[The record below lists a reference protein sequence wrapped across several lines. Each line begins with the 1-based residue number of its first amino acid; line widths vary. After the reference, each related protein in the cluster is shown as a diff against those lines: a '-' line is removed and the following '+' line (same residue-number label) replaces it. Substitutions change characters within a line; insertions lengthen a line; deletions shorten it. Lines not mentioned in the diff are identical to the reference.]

1 MKLPLPSDNFLLPD
15 PEYLLAENAE
25 LRQQLEEARV
35 QLELQRERVEELE
48 SSVFF
53 KLKQRVVRWL
63 NACGLS
69 EQEAWQAHQRQGIA
83 GIVQVI
89 LRLNLKRWW
98 QSLGGRFR
106 PNPNYEYDQW
116 ARGLF
121 PGNDACRDLERDCRQ
136 WKYQPTISLLM
147 PVYNPL
153 ESFLV
158 EALESVQAQ
167 IYPFWELCI
176 VDDAS
181 TMPYVRPVLE
191 DFAAREPRIKL
202 RFLKRNG
209 HIAHASN
216 AALELATGE
225 FVGLVDHD
233 DMLTVDALFE
243 VAKRLNTSPATDFLY
258 SDEDKL
264 NESGQFSEPYFKP
277 DWSPELFLSQMFTG
291 HFSVYRRELVSRLG
305 GFRVGFEGSQDYDL
319 VLRVTEQTD
328 RIIHIPKV
336 LYHWRMH
343 QDSASSNYQ
352 AKPYAYVA
360 AQKAISQALT
370 RRGEPGSVQIN
381 IRHPGYY
388 TIRFDR
394 PAAVSVGLIVFGT
407 ADIKQLVA
415 SVESWFTKTT
425 ISPVSV
431 VSCLVEAQHQYLKKL
446 IPTTVQSVHRVEPS
460 SQTLNPE
467 LLNQAVRQAGTEI
480 IVFLKAGLVVESD
493 EWLELLVEQAYRPA
507 IAAVGGILLQPG
519 RLVRS
524 AGLGLNRD
532 TIAAELHQGL
542 PGTAFGYHGSLIT
555 SHNVAALP
563 LTGLACRR
571 EVFVASGGL
580 NSQLKARFW
589 DVDLCLRMFNE
600 GYRHVCVPQVRMLD
614 PEPVRSRQTRL
625 NHDPDAE
632 WMRRQWGAQLE
643 RDPYYN
649 PNLSRQPMNFLIRS
663 SFEAEQRPRHKP
675 R

>member
-1 MKLPLPSDNFLLPD
+1 MTLPLPSDNSLPPD
-15 PEYLLAENAE
+15 PEHLLAENAE
-25 LRQQLEEARV
+25 LRQQLE
-35 QLELQRERVEELE
+35 QIGLHLQLQRERVEELE

-53 KLKQRVVRWL
+53 KLKQRVVRCL

-69 EQEAWQAHQRQGIA
+69 EQEAWRAHQTGGIP
-83 GIVQVI
+83 GIVQAI
-89 LRLNLKRWW
+89 LRVRLKRLW
-98 QSLGGRFR
+98 QLLGGHFR

-116 ARGLF
+116 ARALC
-121 PGNDACRDLERDCRQ
+121 PGKDACRDLERDCRQ

-158 EALESVQAQ
+158 EALESVLAQ

-202 RFLKRNG
+202 RFLERNG
-209 HIAHASN
+209 HISRASN

-233 DMLTVDALFE
+233 DVLTVDALFE
-243 VAKRLNTSPATDFLY
+243 VAKQLNTSPATDFLY

-264 NESGQFSEPYFKP
+264 NESGMFIEPYFKP
-277 DWSPELFLSQMFTG
+277 DWSPELFLSQMFTS
-291 HFSVYRRELVSRLG
+291 HFSVYRRELLNRLG
-305 GFRVGFEGSQDYDL
+305 GFRTGFEGSQDYDL

-328 RIIHIPKV
+328 RILHIPKV

-360 AQKAISQALT
+360 AQKAITEALT

-388 TIRFDR
+388 TVRFDR
-394 PAAVSVGLIVFGT
+394 PAAVSVGFIVFGT
-407 ADIKQLVA
+407 GDVKQLVA

-425 ISPVSV
+425 IGPVSV

-446 IPTTVQSVHRVEPS
+446 IPTTVKSVHRLEPS
-460 SQTLNPE
+460 HGIVSPE
-467 LLNQAVRQAGTEI
+467 LLTQAVQQAGTEI
-480 IVFLKAGLVVESD
+480 IVFLKAGLVVESE
-493 EWLELLVEQAYRPA
+493 EWLELLVEQACRPA
-507 IAAVGGILLQPG
+507 IGAVGGILLQPG

-524 AGLGLNRD
+524 AGLGLNQAD
-532 TIAAELHQGL
+532 IAAELHQGL
-542 PGTAFGYHGSLIT
+542 PGTAFGYHGTLIT

-571 EVFVASGGL
+571 AVFLASGGL

-589 DVDLCLRMFNE
+589 DVDLCLRMSKE
-600 GYRHVCVPQVRMLD
+600 GYRHVCVPQVRMFD
-614 PEPVRSRQTRL
+614 PEPVRNRQTRL
-625 NHDPDAE
+625 SHDPDAE
-632 WMRRQWGAQLE
+632 WMQRQWGAQLE

-649 PNLSRQPMNFLIRS
+649 PNLSRQPMNFLIR
-663 SFEAEQRPRHKP
+663 
-675 R
+675 